1 MRAKTKRAREMASF
15 SWRGVAR
22 CDAVRHGGVAA
33 AGARACFWVT
43 IASARTTGVF
53 GGAIASACVNVCAIR
68 RLTGT
73 SRDVA
78 HWY

>member
-1 MRAKTKRAREMASF
+1 VLRDVTRCVTVVSLLAR
-15 SWRGVAR
+15 
-22 CDAVRHGGVAA
+22 
-33 AGARACFWVT
+33 ARACFWVT